1 MSSQN
6 LTVANGFPIKPP
18 PDRTGG
24 TPDLNE
30 QLTYYFNVGRGLAG
44 DLSEAFG
51 VLYGTY
57 TAFNGKAPQ
66 AAMDEALRVLG
77 VEPVDYYIYV
87 TSADHG

>member
-6 LTVANGFPIKPP
+6 LTVNNGFPVKPP

-24 TPDLNE
+24 SPDYDAQVL
-30 QLTYYFNVGRGLAG
+30 YYLNVGRGLAG
-44 DLSEAFG
+44 DLSAAFG

-77 VEPVDYYIYV
+77 VDPVDYYIYH
-87 TSADHG
+87 TDADHG